1 MQVTSHID
9 DLLTIMARLRNPDGG
24 CPWDLEQDFASIAP
38 YTIEEAYEVA
48 DAIERGAMRDLVDE
62 LGDLLLQVVFHA
74 QMGQEAG
81 LFDFGDVVRAI
92 NDKMIR
98 RHPHVFGDVQ
108 IGSADAQL
116 EAWEQM
122 KAAERGKQDSRLD
135 AVSRGLPEWLR
146 AHKLQKR
153 AAKAGFEW
161 PDVDSVLAKLE
172 EEIGELRAELAA
184 GAGAER
190 VQDELGDV
198 AFVLVNLARHL
209 DVDYG
214 AALRGCNAKFERRF
228 RRMESLAEAVGG
240 LESLSFAQLERLWST
255 VRGEDHEGLL
265 DATGQLQTAAAL
277 ASSANG

>member
-1 MQVTSHID
+1 MQATREIA
-9 DLLTIMARLRNPDGG
+9 DLLQIMARLRNPEGG
-24 CPWDLEQDFASIAP
+24 CPWDLEQDFRSVAP

-48 DAIERGAMRDLVDE
+48 DAIERGSMAELVDE

-98 RHPHVFGDVQ
+98 RHPHVFGDAEVR
-108 IGSADAQL
+108 SAAAQT

-122 KAAERGKQDSRLD
+122 KAAERGRQGSRLD

-146 AHKLQKR
+146 AHKLQKQ
-153 AAKAGFEW
+153 AARAGFEW
-161 PDVDSVLAKLE
+161 PDVDSVLAKLQ

-184 GAGAER
+184 KSPSAR

-228 RRMESLAEAVGG
+228 RRMEQLAEPVGG
-240 LESLSFAQLERLWST
+240 LEQLTFAQLEHLWDR
-255 VRGEDHEGLL
+255 VRSEDH
-265 DATGQLQTAAAL
+265 AGQLDSAGV
-277 ASSANG
+277 ASATPG

>member
-1 MQVTSHID
+1 MQATREIA
-9 DLLTIMARLRNPDGG
+9 DLLQIMARLRNPEGG
-24 CPWDLEQDFASIAP
+24 CPWDLEQDFRSVAP

-48 DAIERGAMRDLVDE
+48 DAIERGSMAELVDE

-98 RHPHVFGDVQ
+98 RHPHVFGDAEVR
-108 IGSADAQL
+108 SAAAQT

-122 KAAERGKQDSRLD
+122 KAAERGRQGSRLD

-146 AHKLQKR
+146 AHKLQKQ
-153 AAKAGFEW
+153 AARAGFEW
-161 PDVDSVLAKLE
+161 PDVDSVLAKLQ

-184 GAGAER
+184 KAPSTR

-228 RRMESLAEAVGG
+228 RRMEQLAEPVGG
-240 LESLSFAQLERLWST
+240 LEQLTFAQLEHLWDR
-255 VRGEDHEGLL
+255 VRSEDH
-265 DATGQLQTAAAL
+265 AGQLDSAGV
-277 ASSANG
+277 ASATPG

>member
-1 MQVTSHID
+1 MQATREIA
-9 DLLTIMARLRNPDGG
+9 DLLQIMARLRNPEGG
-24 CPWDLEQDFASIAP
+24 CPWDLEQDFRSVAP

-48 DAIERGAMRDLVDE
+48 DAIERGSMAELVDE

-98 RHPHVFGDVQ
+98 RHPHVFGDAEVR
-108 IGSADAQL
+108 SAAAQT

-122 KAAERGKQDSRLD
+122 KAAERGRQGSRLD

-146 AHKLQKR
+146 AHKLQKQ
-153 AAKAGFEW
+153 AARAGFEW
-161 PDVDSVLAKLE
+161 PDVDSVLAKLQ

-184 GAGAER
+184 KAPSTR

-228 RRMESLAEAVGG
+228 RRMEQLAEPVGG
-240 LESLSFAQLERLWST
+240 LEQLTFAQLEHLWDR
-255 VRGEDHEGLL
+255 VRSEDH
-265 DATGQLQTAAAL
+265 AGQLD
-277 ASSANG
+277 SAGMAPATPG

>member
-98 RHPHVFGDVQ
+98 RHPHVFGNAQ

-122 KAAERGKQDSRLD
+122 KAAERGKQGSCLD

-184 GAGAER
+184 GAGADR

-209 DVDYG
+209 NVDYG

-228 RRMESLAEAVGG
+228 RRMESLAEPVGG

-255 VRGEDHEGLL
+255 VRGEDHEGRL

-277 ASSANG
+277 ARSATG

>member
-1 MQVTSHID
+1 MQATREIA
-9 DLLTIMARLRNPDGG
+9 DLLQIMARLRNPEGG
-24 CPWDLEQDFASIAP
+24 CPWDLEQDFRSVAP

-48 DAIERGAMRDLVDE
+48 DAIERGSMAELVDE

-98 RHPHVFGDVQ
+98 RHPHVFGDAEVR
-108 IGSADAQL
+108 SAAAQT

-122 KAAERGKQDSRLD
+122 KAAERGRQGSRLD

-146 AHKLQKR
+146 AHKLQKQ
-153 AAKAGFEW
+153 AARAGFEW
-161 PDVDSVLAKLE
+161 PDVDSVLAKLQ

-184 GAGAER
+184 KAPSAR

-228 RRMESLAEAVGG
+228 RRMEQLAEPVGG
-240 LESLSFAQLERLWST
+240 LEQLTFAQLEHLWDR
-255 VRGEDHEGLL
+255 VRSEDH
-265 DATGQLQTAAAL
+265 AGQLD
-277 ASSANG
+277 SAGMAPATPG

>member
-1 MQVTSHID
+1 MQATREIA
-9 DLLTIMARLRNPDGG
+9 DLLQIMARLRNPEGG
-24 CPWDLEQDFASIAP
+24 CPWDLEQDFRSVAP

-48 DAIERGAMRDLVDE
+48 DAIERGSMAELVDE

-98 RHPHVFGDVQ
+98 RHPHVFGDAEVR
-108 IGSADAQL
+108 SAAAQT

-122 KAAERGKQDSRLD
+122 KAAERGRQGSRLD

-146 AHKLQKR
+146 AHKLQKQ
-153 AAKAGFEW
+153 AARAGFEW
-161 PDVDSVLAKLE
+161 PDVDSVLAKLQ

-184 GAGAER
+184 KAPSAR

-214 AALRGCNAKFERRF
+214 AALRGCNA
-228 RRMESLAEAVGG
+228 
-240 LESLSFAQLERLWST
+240 
-255 VRGEDHEGLL
+255 
-265 DATGQLQTAAAL
+265 
-277 ASSANG
+277 